1 MYHMF
6 WGAEIT
12 IHNSDISN
20 FEQKK
25 PQLQTTAL
33 KRRDTQQ
40 QQPHGRKASFKV
52 KTTSTSLLRCA
63 KLK

>member
-1 MYHMF
+1 M
-6 WGAEIT
+6 
-12 IHNSDISN
+12 
-20 FEQKK
+20 
-25 PQLQTTAL
+25 PQLQTTDQPTAL

-52 KTTSTSLLRCA
+52 KTTSTSSVRFA